1 MRNLVKSLRLTL
13 VFCVFFSIC
22 YILVLWIFG
31 LIVGP
36 GGGNAETL
44 VLNATADFC

>member
-36 GGGNAETL
+36 GGGNA
-44 VLNATADFC
+44 